1 MIPSHSEFKQTL
13 LCTRVPHSTATGY
26 TDKLYLPPS
35 TLATL
40 LDSSKGQGSPGR
52 AATNN
57 GRRQPHQASRY
68 SPFASD
74 ETDYSAPSQ
83 TDLLPSPLIFRLRP
97 APQPGLRERQ
107 CDARS
112 VHCGVREF
120 SCEEG
125 QAGVPEWLMDEMG
138 LTDGDSVS
146 VELVR
151 LQKGAHAQLQALNPM
166 SRGVGDL
173 RSLLEAYM
181 RTKLTALTI
190 GETLLVP
197 VSGVAEPLSFRVA
210 ALEPTDAVDVVD
222 TDLSVDIVYA
232 DSGPIVDQPLADRS
246 SSSVT
251 EILPGA
257 GIDVNVNDGQTRA
270 FILRFPAETSSVGV
284 TLDCR
289 SGDASLVASSLVQNA
304 SLADNTWFDY
314 SAPSHRQKRL
324 HITRDQVLPQ
334 GSNTVHV
341 SVVGFT
347 ALCQASISVE
357 FDSTTEEKVDDAR
370 TSSLSPPSEDG
381 MRMCANC
388 GSSVPAAR
396 FDMHRIVCERHN
408 IKCAHC
414 DSIFKRGSD
423 EAERHWHC
431 ALCSA
436 SGDIDDSAKHLHFF
450 HTPASCTCDPELPAF
465 ASLVELA
472 EHRRTRCP
480 ERLIE
485 CRYCHNIEPQG
496 PASEEATDIMDGLN
510 MHEAYC
516 GNRTIEC
523 TKCKANVR
531 IRQVLVHMR
540 MHQVRE
546 QVARENMVPCA
557 NKECGRERA
566 QNPLGLCTLCFGPFY
581 TGQHDPDNHKMLKR
595 LARTLYTQLTHGCG
609 SQRCRNPMCASGL
622 QNSGSA
628 TSPLSQ
634 TEAA

>member
-1 MIPSHSEFKQTL
+1 MILSHSEFKQTL

-35 TLATL
+35 TLAAL

-52 AATNN
+52 AATIN
-57 GRRQPHQASRY
+57 GRHQPHQASRY
-68 SPFASD
+68 SPFVSD
-74 ETDYSAPSQ
+74 ETDYSAPNQ

-97 APQPGLRERQ
+97 APQPGLHERQ
-107 CDARS
+107 RDARS

-257 GIDVNVNDGQTRA
+257 GIDVSVNNGQTRA

-284 TLDCR
+284 ILDCR

-324 HITRDQVLPQ
+324 HITRDQLLPQ

-357 FDSTTEEKVDDAR
+357 FDSTTEEK
-370 TSSLSPPSEDG
+370 
-381 MRMCANC
+381 
-388 GSSVPAAR
+388 
-396 FDMHRIVCERHN
+396 
-408 IKCAHC
+408 
-414 DSIFKRGSD
+414 
-423 EAERHWHC
+423 
-431 ALCSA
+431 
-436 SGDIDDSAKHLHFF
+436 
-450 HTPASCTCDPELPAF
+450 
-465 ASLVELA
+465 
-472 EHRRTRCP
+472 
-480 ERLIE
+480 
-485 CRYCHNIEPQG
+485 
-496 PASEEATDIMDGLN
+496 
-510 MHEAYC
+510 
-516 GNRTIEC
+516 
-523 TKCKANVR
+523 
-531 IRQVLVHMR
+531 
-540 MHQVRE
+540 
-546 QVARENMVPCA
+546 
-557 NKECGRERA
+557 
-566 QNPLGLCTLCFGPFY
+566 
-581 TGQHDPDNHKMLKR
+581 
-595 LARTLYTQLTHGCG
+595 
-609 SQRCRNPMCASGL
+609 
-622 QNSGSA
+622 
-628 TSPLSQ
+628 
-634 TEAA
+634 